1 VYEKRFG
8 YLKALNKLGAKT
20 QLTTHCLGSV
30 PCRYLDQGHE
40 HSAIITGPTPFH
52 ATGEITIP
60 DLRAGLAYVIAAAI
74 APGET
79 QVNGIAFL
87 ERGYGDI
94 VPRLT
99 AMNLGIEKVTRQPAA
114 PVMA

>member
-1 VYEKRFG
+1 M
-8 YLKALNKLGAKT
+8 
-20 QLTTHCLGSV
+20 
-30 PCRYLDQGHE
+30 
-40 HSAIITGPTPFH
+40 GPTPFH
-52 ATGEITIP
+52 DADEITIP

-94 VPRLT
+94 APRLA
-99 AMNLGIEKVTRQPAA
+99 AMNLGIEKVGVA
-114 PVMA
+114 PRKLATA